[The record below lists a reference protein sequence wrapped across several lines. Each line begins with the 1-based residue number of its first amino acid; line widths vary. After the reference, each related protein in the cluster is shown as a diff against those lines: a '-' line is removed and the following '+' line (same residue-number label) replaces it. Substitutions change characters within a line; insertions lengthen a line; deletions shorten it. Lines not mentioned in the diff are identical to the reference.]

1 MDFKNEE
8 CKNFKDE
15 YVLTAEKLYGIIKVA
30 AIDCGKEEELCNEE
44 FGVFDVPQVVI
55 YTESTS
61 EDGVRFKGEMT
72 QPHISKAATKK
83 MQSFVSIVSNSNYES
98 FVDRDRLTKYKVM
111 LFNDKKITPSVYKA
125 HSKKFLGKLDFAE
138 TRASETELIAKF
150 GIETFPTLLV
160 LTDPEGYQGEK
171 YEGEMKPD

>member
-83 MQSFVSIVSNSNYES
+83 
-98 FVDRDRLTKYKVM
+98 T
-111 LFNDKKITPSVYKA
+111 
-125 HSKKFLGKLDFAE
+125 
-138 TRASETELIAKF
+138 
-150 GIETFPTLLV
+150 
-160 LTDPEGYQGEK
+160 
-171 YEGEMKPD
+171 